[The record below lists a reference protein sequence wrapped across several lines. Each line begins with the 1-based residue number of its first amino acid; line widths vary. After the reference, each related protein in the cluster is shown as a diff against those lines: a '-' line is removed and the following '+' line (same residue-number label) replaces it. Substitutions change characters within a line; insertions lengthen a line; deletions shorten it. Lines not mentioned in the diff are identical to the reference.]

1 MLYSKVNRKREVI
14 PLGRENKA
22 DIFSDDIDLK
32 CLFDIINP
40 ENNLVLADDM
50 MLSAADG
57 TILRVSETYEQ
68 NFGFA
73 HGSIVGK
80 SAFDLEA
87 DGTFSPCITAR
98 VIRERNKVITTQTI
112 NRIHKNVMTVGI
124 PLFDSRGTLKY
135 AVCFNTVSM
144 EQINT
149 ILRNYHDLQESV
161 EQYTAE
167 LAELRTRATATG
179 KLVFRSPAMQ
189 RLWTLM
195 QNTANTKAN
204 ILITGETGVGKSAV
218 AKTIHKMSGRADG
231 PFIEVNCAVLHE
243 NLIESE
249 LFGYEKGAFTGAS
262 SAGKIGKIEL
272 ANHGTL
278 FLDEIGELPTHIQS
292 KLLQLIQEKTIER
305 LSSTKKIELDFRLI
319 VATNRDLEEE
329 VRKGLF
335 RSDLF
340 YRLNV
345 IRMHIPPLRER
356 TEDILPLAHQFLS
369 RFSQEYGKTLS
380 FSPRFPGFLESCPWP
395 GNVRELENLV
405 ERVVITA
412 QGPIVDLTDL
422 PPELSGPAGPQAVRA
437 VGPLSRRMD
446 DYERQIILDSYA
458 RNKTT
463 VAVARELGI
472 SQATAARK
480 IAKYTRE

>member
-1 MLYSKVNRKREVI
+1 MS
-14 PLGRENKA
+14 RENKA

-98 VIRERNKVITTQTI
+98 VIRERSKVITTQTI
-112 NRIHKNVMTVGI
+112 NRTHKNVMTVGI

-278 FLDEIGELPTHIQS
+278 FLDEIGDLDMVSQV
-292 KLLQLIQEKTIER
+292 KLLRVLQDHTFESLGDSRPKQVDTRIIC
-305 LSSTKKIELDFRLI
+305 
-319 VATNRDLEEE
+319 ATNRNLPQMVQQGE
-329 VRKGLF
+329 F
-335 RSDLF
+335 REDLF
-340 YRLNV
+340 YRINLITV
-345 IRMHIPPLRER
+345 QMPALRER
-356 TEDILPLAHQFLS
+356 REDIPLLVEYFARQQARQNGLEPVEISAEAMEYLS
-369 RFSQEYGKTLS
+369 RLPY
-380 FSPRFPGFLESCPWP
+380 P
-395 GNVRELENLV
+395 GNVRELKNFV
-405 ERVVITA
+405 ERTILVSQQPHLTEVDFKNQYVEIAAKTGVHDTSVHSLEEIEKQMILRALELYGGNLSKVATA
-412 QGPIVDLTDL
+412 LGLSRQAVYRRLEKYAIR
-422 PPELSGPAGPQAVRA
+422 PPE
-437 VGPLSRRMD
+437 
-446 DYERQIILDSYA
+446 
-458 RNKTT
+458 
-463 VAVARELGI
+463 
-472 SQATAARK
+472 
-480 IAKYTRE
+480 